1 MMRSLWT
8 SKTGMEAQ
16 QFQLDVVSHNLANVS
31 TNGYKRSHLKALDS
45 IQLASLIHAADEV
58 EAFVVCDQQLK
69 KYALKEGFP
78 VIDPTE

>member
-1 MMRSLWT
+1 MEVSLDFPFFE
-8 SKTGMEAQ
+8 SIHFDEDIKQMA
-16 QFQLDVVSHNLANVS
+16 LKVVEK
-31 TNGYKRSHLKALDS
+31 YPLKALDS